1 MMHGRGRRAPR
12 QLPGTRMADH
22 LTILARRRGRA
33 PRQAPREGSRHVQS
47 LTRGLTLLERLS
59 EERHGIS
66 LTDLAH
72 RVGLAPSTT
81 HRLLKS
87 LEKMRFVRQDEERG
101 RWYVGVRAFSV
112 GTAFLRDRDFVTVAR
127 RFMRRLMEESGE
139 SANLALLD
147 AGEVVFVSQV
157 ECRQMMRALAPPGGR
172 IGAHC
177 SGVGKALLAA
187 LPDSEV
193 AQILHRRGLPRLT
206 ANTIDTPA
214 RLRREL
220 ALTRGRGYALDDEAQ
235 AVGLRCVAAPI
246 YDEYGEPLAAISL
259 SGPKARVTD
268 ERIPALAG
276 LVKRV
281 AAEITAALG
290 GRAPD
295 AKPEKSRAG

>member
-1 MMHGRGRRAPR
+1 MRYGRRGRGSATAA
-12 QLPGTRMADH
+12 GTSMADH

-33 PRQAPREGSRHVQS
+33 PREGSGHVQS

-59 EERHGIS
+59 EERYGIS

-87 LEKMRFVRQDEERG
+87 LEKLKFVYQDEERG

-112 GTAFLRDRDFVTVAR
+112 GTAFLRDRDFVAVAR

-139 SANLALLD
+139 SVNLALLD

-187 LPDSEV
+187 LPESEV
-193 AQILHRRGLPRLT
+193 ARILHRGGLPRLT

-214 RLRREL
+214 RLKREL
-220 ALTRGRGYALDDEAQ
+220 VSTRERGYALDDEEQ
-235 AVGLRCVAAPI
+235 AVGLRCVAAAI

-259 SGPKARVTD
+259 SGPKARITD
-268 ERIPALAG
+268 ARVPALAE
-276 LVKRV
+276 LVQRV
-281 AAEITAALG
+281 AAEISAALG
-290 GRAPD
+290 GRPPE
-295 AKPEKSRAG
+295 AKVEKGRAG

>member
-1 MMHGRGRRAPR
+1 MPNN
-12 QLPGTRMADH
+12 
-22 LTILARRRGRA
+22 LTILQRRRSRA
-33 PRQAPREGSRHVQS
+33 SRRASGTGTGHVQS
-47 LTRGLTLLERLS
+47 LTRGLTLLEWLS
-59 EERHGIS
+59 QERYGIS
-66 LTDLAH
+66 LTDLAQ
-72 RVGLAPSTT
+72 RVGLAPSTA

-87 LEKMRFVRQDEERG
+87 LEKMKFVYQDEERG
-101 RWYVGVRAFSV
+101 RWYVGVKAFSV

-139 SANLALLD
+139 SVNLAVLD

-157 ECRQMMRALAPPGGR
+157 ECRQMMRALSPPGGR

-187 LPDSEV
+187 LPEPEV
-193 AQILHRRGLPRLT
+193 AQILHRRGLARLT
-206 ANTIDTPA
+206 ANTIDTAA
-214 RLRREL
+214 RLKREL
-220 ALTRGRGYALDDEAQ
+220 ALTRERGYALDDEEQ

-268 ERIPALAG
+268 ERIPGLAT

-281 AAEITAALG
+281 AAEISAALG
-290 GRAPD
+290 GWP
-295 AKPEKSRAG
+295 PEPRRGEQKA

>member
-1 MMHGRGRRAPR
+1 
-12 QLPGTRMADH
+12 MADH
-22 LTILARRRGRA
+22 LTIFPRRRGRG
-33 PRQAPREGSRHVQS
+33 PRRASREGGGHVQS
-47 LTRGLTLLERLS
+47 LTRGLTLLEQLS
-59 EERHGIS
+59 AERHGMP

-81 HRLLKS
+81 HRLLRS
-87 LEKMRFVRQDEERG
+87 LEKMRFVCQDEERG
-101 RWYVGVRAFSV
+101 RWYVGIGAFSV
-112 GTAFLRDRDFVTVAR
+112 GAAFLRDRDFVTVAR

-187 LPDSEV
+187 LPEPEV
-193 AQILHRRGLPRLT
+193 AQILHRRGLTRLT

-220 ALTRGRGYALDDEAQ
+220 ALTRERGYALDDEEQ
-235 AVGLRCVAAPI
+235 AVGLRCVTAPI

-268 ERIPALAG
+268 ERIPALAA

-290 GRAPD
+290 GRPPD
-295 AKPEKSRAG
+295 AKADKSKAG